1 MKIKSGIDLM
11 DLHILPDSS
20 DAENLNNEL
29 KWLEDNKEVLRTV
42 VDKSHTAHTNIISSS
57 TGLNS
62 ELGLITMILTGI
74 VVGLNVIF
82 YVKFKKA
89 MRQRKLI

>member
-1 MKIKSGIDLM
+1 M

-20 DAENLNNEL
+20 DAENLNKEL

-42 VDKSHTAHTNIISSS
+42 VDKSHSAHTSIIENS

-74 VVGLNVIF
+74 VVGLNVLF
-82 YVKFKKA
+82 YVKFKQT